1 MSKLA
6 KQIVFSVIL
15 CVVAYGL
22 TVAIVLAD
30 EAEPGD
36 PVTNTEPV
44 TTTTTIGL
52 RTAPPPTIGY
62 STPVDESPVVAQPSF
77 TG

>member
-1 MSKLA
+1 MNKLT
-6 KQIVFSVIL
+6 KQIIFSVVL

-30 EAEPGD
+30 EPTPDD
-36 PVTNTEPV
+36 PVVTIEPV
-44 TTTTTIGL
+44 TTTTIGL
-52 RTAPPPTIGY
+52 QTAPPPTIGY
-62 STPVDESPVVAQPSF
+62 STPVDSSPVVAQPSF